1 MKHMMRT
8 SLSVLALNAVCA
20 LSPVFLAA
28 EEAGSGGVVEAPTQ
42 QVSLL
47 QAIINSGPVEWVLIL
62 LSVVGVSLAI
72 QRIMTIKTEF
82 LVPEDLVDDLHNVFA
97 EGINEDSL
105 EEGLEMVQDDETML
119 GQIVYAALDK
129 KDLGFDAMREAAES
143 VGASEHNKYMAQINW
158 LQLLASLGPMLGLL
172 GTVTG
177 MIQAFFKMA
186 SSGGAVDPAMLA
198 DSIGGA
204 MITTA
209 TGLIIA
215 IPMLFFFFF
224 LRARINR
231 CVLDAG
237 VMVGEIMD
245 YFRNH

>member
-1 MKHMMRT
+1 MLRMTRAAT
-8 SLSVLALNAVCA
+8 YALALNLTCVAG
-20 LSPVFLAA
+20 LLAGEADMA
-28 EEAGSGGVVEAPTQ
+28 EAREGQ
-42 QVSLL
+42 SLL
-47 QAIINSGPVEWVLIL
+47 MAIIKSGPVEWIL
-62 LSVVGVSLAI
+62 LALSVVGVSLAI
-72 QRIMTIKTEF
+72 QRVMTIKTEY
-82 LVPEDLVDDLHNVFA
+82 LVPEDLVDDLDNLFQ
-97 EGINEDSL
+97 EGVNEEAI
-105 EEGLEMVQDDETML
+105 EEAITIVSEDETML

-143 VGASEHNKYMAQINW
+143 VAASEHNKYMAQINW

-186 SSGGAVDPAMLA
+186 SSGGAVDPAQLS

-215 IPMLFFFFF
+215 IPMLFFYFF
-224 LRARINR
+224 LRARVNR

-237 VMVGEIMD
+237 VMVGEVLD
-245 YFRNH
+245 YFRNR